1 MNSLL
6 SKKKEKGVPSLDRNP
21 GITWY
26 LAYFP
31 NSIAMGIISVLIPL
45 YLVEELKGS
54 LIDLGIMT
62 FLATVSLIPSSLYLG
77 RLPDRYRRAKPF
89 ILASFLGVS
98 LVLFL
103 MSVITNVTIF
113 QLLYVLMNLVA
124 YIKGPSTS
132 VLIAESFERS
142 RWSSVLAKHGF
153 VEGIGGAAGLAFCSF
168 TINQLGYGNL
178 LKLTA
183 SLVLASVFL
192 CLLAIH
198 DVPIYVE
205 RFLDRLDRLTENIE
219 TFSYRLTDSGSLAPN
234 SQWRFGR
241 EPNIALFGL
250 GTAFFAFAA
259 SNAFTSL
266 PVYLLVKA
274 KLPISIIFTS
284 FLIRSIFGAIS
295 FPVSSK
301 WVSSEGGGIVKLA
314 TVIRIIL
321 ITLFPVTVLLPTPY
335 SAVAITA
342 ILSIIA
348 FSWSLYSVG
357 VDIVILR
364 YASSGSL
371 GVYDALTGIGGAVG
385 GLTGGLVPTFFGFE
399 VLFIISSGLFA
410 FALVLFIL
418 GLK

>member
-1 MNSLL
+1 MDQDP
-6 SKKKEKGVPSLDRNP
+6 GV
-21 GITWY
+21 TWY

-31 NSIAMGIISVLIPL
+31 NSIAMGIISILIPL

-62 FLATVSLIPSSLYLG
+62 FVATVLLIPSSLYLG
-77 RLPDRYRRAKPF
+77 RFPDRYRRAKPF
-89 ILASFLGVS
+89 ILSSFLGVS

-103 MSVITNVTIF
+103 MSVITNVTIL

-124 YIKGPSTS
+124 YLKGPSTS

-142 RWSSVLAKHGF
+142 RWSSVLAKLGF

-168 TINQLGYGNL
+168 TIDQIGYDSL

-183 SLVLASVFL
+183 YLVLASVFL

-219 TFSYRLTDSGSLAPN
+219 TFSYHLTDSGSLAPS

-241 EPNIALFGL
+241 EPNMALFGL
-250 GTAFFAFAA
+250 GTAFFALAA
-259 SNAFTSL
+259 SNAFTPL
-266 PVYLLVKA
+266 PVYLLEKA
-274 KLPISIIFTS
+274 QLPTSMIFTS
-284 FLIRSIFGAIS
+284 FFIRSIFGATS
-295 FPVSSK
+295 FLMTSK
-301 WVSSEGGGIVKLA
+301 WVGSEGGGIVKMA
-314 TVIRIIL
+314 TVMRMIL
-321 ITLFPVTVLLPTPY
+321 ITLLPVTVLLPTPY
-335 SAVAITA
+335 PAAAITA

-357 VDIVILR
+357 ADVVILR
-364 YASSGSL
+364 HASSGSL

-410 FALVLFIL
+410 FALALFIL